1 MDSGG
6 GSRRSNPSR
15 TASSKRPSSD
25 PSEGSNAPKRSFKKP
40 APKKPSVNW
49 NTMLLAEFQHR
60 RKLNPYASNREEF
73 PGSEQLW
80 TRDQFLIYEDVLRSK
95 KNPYVLVKWIDLKH
109 LRNDMTYFGEA
120 IAMVEQL
127 QIADLISF
135 HQDFDISI
143 VAHFFATVHF
153 HHDDANTM
161 TWMTNG
167 MQLTA
172 TWKDFMDLLQVRDE
186 GLTTVVGLRPHA
198 KAQAAPKEKLLPYLS
213 VKHTPTGE
221 YY

>member
-1 MDSGG
+1 MS
-6 GSRRSNPSR
+6 
-15 TASSKRPSSD
+15 
-25 PSEGSNAPKRSFKKP
+25 
-40 APKKPSVNW
+40 
-49 NTMLLAEFQHR
+49 
-60 RKLNPYASNREEF
+60 
-73 PGSEQLW
+73 
-80 TRDQFLIYEDVLRSK
+80 
-95 KNPYVLVKWIDLKH
+95 
-109 LRNDMTYFGEA
+109 YFGEA

-153 HHDDANTM
+153 HHDDARTM

-198 KAQAAPKEKLLPYLS
+198 KAQAAPKEKLLTYLF
-213 VKHTPTGE
+213 VKQTPTGE
-221 YY
+221 VSWTKTFPGAEFVAPDWVRYEPITLCQKDKWANTSSRQAAPRDSDDDLPGAEDEAPSEAPRQVLSVIPIIINM